1 MAAASKRTERTA
13 ASRERILDAAVEV
26 LVESGYAGASTLEIQ
41 RRADVSR
48 GRLTHHFPSRDTLL
62 VAAVSHLV
70 ETRVRQLYDAR
81 GTFSTG
87 AVRVDE
93 AVEFMWKT
101 FRQPYFWA
109 AVELWVAAR
118 SAPSLAAALLP
129 VERELYVGIR
139 HEIDKMFGE
148 ELVARPN
155 YRTLRE
161 LLFTSMRGVAL
172 TYSFSPRERE
182 PHLVLWKEAARVLL
196 GIEAIPAPSKAPR
209 RSRG

>member
-26 LVESGYAGASTLEIQ
+26 LVESGYSGASTLEIQ

-48 GRLTHHFPSRDTLL
+48 GRLTHHFPSRETLL

-81 GTFSTG
+81 GMFSTG
-87 AVRVDE
+87 AARVDE
-93 AVEFMWKT
+93 AVELLWQT

-118 SAPSLAAALLP
+118 SSPSLAEALLP

-139 HEIDKMFGE
+139 RQIDKMCGE
-148 ELVARPN
+148 ELVAKPH
-155 YRTLRE
+155 YRTLRT

-182 PHLVLWKEAARVLL
+182 PHLVLWKEAARALL
-196 GIEAIPAPSKAPR
+196 EIKPSKAPR
-209 RSRG
+209 RSPG

>member
-1 MAAASKRTERTA
+1 VAAASKRTERTT

-26 LVESGYAGASTLEIQ
+26 LVESGYSGASTLEIQ

-48 GRLTHHFPSRDTLL
+48 GRLTHHFPSREILL

-87 AVRVDE
+87 AARIDE

-118 SAPSLAAALLP
+118 SSPSLAEALLP

-139 HEIDKMFGE
+139 SEIDKMFGE
-148 ELVARPN
+148 ELVAKPH
-155 YRTLRE
+155 YHTLRT

-182 PHLVLWKEAARVLL
+182 PHLPLWKEAARALL
-196 GIEAIPAPSKAPR
+196 GISPSKEPR
-209 RSRG
+209 RSPG

>member
-26 LVESGYAGASTLEIQ
+26 LVESGYSGASTLEIQ

-48 GRLTHHFPSRDTLL
+48 GRLTHHFPSRETLL

-81 GTFSTG
+81 GMFSTG
-87 AVRVDE
+87 AARVDE
-93 AVEFMWKT
+93 AVELLWQT

-118 SAPSLAAALLP
+118 SSPSLAEALLP

-139 HEIDKMFGE
+139 RQIDKMFGE
-148 ELVARPN
+148 ELVAKPH
-155 YRTLRE
+155 YRTLRT

-182 PHLVLWKEAARVLL
+182 PHLVLWKEAARALL
-196 GIEAIPAPSKAPR
+196 EIKPSKAPR
-209 RSRG
+209 RSPG